1 LYPSPF
7 IDGVKVILGLLWS
20 IIDIFQLKQTW
31 NLCVLKSPK
40 LMHVILFF
48 MKCPLQLV
56 LIVVLLKDNLI
67 HEFICLLLHN
77 QLKILMGS
85 FNRNQLIQSLI
96 FKFYNMFCSSWI
108 INWSW
113 LFFTIELNISFS
125 SEFNSN
131 SKLPLDWF
139 SS

>member
-1 LYPSPF
+1 MYPSPF